1 MADNV
6 LGATRQFMLQE
17 RNGRDGL
24 GGGLVGG
31 DGDNERGERESES
44 ESESKSDRAVA
55 RSGDRAIE

>member
-6 LGATRQFMLQE
+6 LGATRQSMLQE

-31 DGDNERGERESES
+31 DGDNERGERERER
-44 ESESKSDRAVA
+44 EQTVPKRN
-55 RSGDRAIE
+55 